1 MPIYFFWGED
11 EYRLT
16 QAMTALRSKVVD
28 PLWREFNEDI
38 IPGDKAEAETEAL
51 AQALTPPF
59 GAGGRFICVMQT
71 SLGQRCSNE
80 LLAEL
85 ERTLPK
91 LPETSHLLFTSDK
104 KLDGRLKSTKLL
116 KQYAVIKEFAVIPP
130 WKTEA
135 LLAQVEAV
143 AKEKGVALTT
153 PAQERLAEAVGNNTR
168 LLSQELEKLSIYA
181 VGQKTALDESAIAQL
196 VSGSTHNSLQLARAI
211 AQGNT
216 HQSLPLVTDLLNR
229 NEPALKIVAVL
240 VGQFRTWFWIKLK
253 LEQGERDNKVIA
265 KAAEINNP
273 KRVYFLQQDVRSTSV
288 QQFLEALPILL
299 NLEAKLKRGEPS
311 EMSLQIYIIQLCQI
325 FQRSK
330 D

>member
-11 EYRLT
+11 EYRIN
-16 QAMTALRSKVVD
+16 QAVAVLRKKVVD
-28 PLWREFNEDI
+28 PTWGEFNEDVI
-38 IPGDKAEAETEAL
+38 AGDQAEAVTEAL
-51 AQALTPPF
+51 YQALTPPF
-59 GAGGRFICVMQT
+59 GAGNRLIWVT
-71 SLGQRCSNE
+71 NTTLGQRCSNE

-85 ERTLPK
+85 ERTLPQ

-116 KQYAVIKEFAVIPP
+116 KKYAVIQEFAVIPP

-135 LLAQVEAV
+135 LFAQVEAV

-153 PAQERLAEAVGNNTR
+153 PAKERLAEAVGNNTR

-181 VGQKTALDESAIAQL
+181 VDQKTALDESAIAQL
-196 VSGSTHNSLQLARAI
+196 VSGSTHNSLQLASAI
-211 AQGNT
+211 CQGNT
-216 HQSLPLVTDLLNR
+216 SQALQFVTDLLNR

-265 KAAEINNP
+265 NAAEINNP
-273 KRVYFLQQDVRSTSV
+273 KRVYFLQQDVRSTSL

-311 EMSLQIYIIQLCQI
+311 EMTLQTHIIQLCQI
-325 FQRSK
+325 FQR
-330 D
+330 